1 MEAPRTAARHD
12 RRRDVRATYR
22 PRHSRLHRRP
32 RRPEGPLP
40 PRTITSSLVHRPR
53 EDDRYLRQ
61 SDPRER
67 PRRPAIERAEV
78 GDDLGARQPGV
89 HAHLRRAGRRAR
101 LQDRQ
106 SRPSGGDRGRAPA
119 APTSRIGPTAHTPGV
134 GSRPESLT
142 LASIYERHVTEIRRE
157 QPGARRID
165 ASRLDAEV
173 AVRMAVT
180 GHSRE
185 QIAKAIL
192 DGARASRPHEDR
204 DWQAYARRAV
214 QRAFSAPGEQ
224 ARLRLEPLRDKL
236 LRHRRSPGRTTAP
249 PRPWWSIEGTVI
261 RHRSLPRITSPCRRT

>member
-1 MEAPRTAARHD
+1 MEAPRAAARHD
-12 RRRDVRATYR
+12 RGRDVRATYR

-106 SRPSGGDRGRAPA
+106 SRASGGDRGRAPA
-119 APTSRIGPTAHTPGV
+119 APTTGSAQGSHAWRGASPRVFDARLHLRTARHRNPARTTRRPSDRCLTTRRRGRCPDGRDRSLPRADRQGNPRRRAGKSAPRGSRLAGLRPARGPTRV
-134 GSRPESLT
+134 QCSR
-142 LASIYERHVTEIRRE
+142 
-157 QPGARRID
+157 
-165 ASRLDAEV
+165 
-173 AVRMAVT
+173 
-180 GHSRE
+180 
-185 QIAKAIL
+185 
-192 DGARASRPHEDR
+192 RASPATPRASPR
-204 DWQAYARRAV
+204 QAPAA
-214 QRAFSAPGEQ
+214 
-224 ARLRLEPLRDKL
+224 
-236 LRHRRSPGRTTAP
+236 RRSPGRTTAP

-261 RHRSLPRITSPCRRT
+261 RRESLLRITSPCRPT